1 MGAGSAAITT
11 HPCSAVSRPRV
22 VIPEGVSND
31 MAVYSGPVCRLCRRD
46 GVKLFL
52 KGERCYTS
60 KCAIERRKYAPGQH
74 GQRQRKLAD
83 YGVQLREKQKLKRIY
98 RVLERQFR
106 SYFKEAV
113 RRKGVTGEILLQLL
127 ELRLDNAVYR
137 LGCAMSRRQAR
148 QLVNHGHFLVNG
160 KPVNIPSYQLR
171 VGDTITVAP
180 ASRTAGAIQ
189 ESVASAGGRRT
200 PEWMTFDTGSMS
212 GQVTSVPTR
221 EQIDTQ
227 VNEAL
232 IVEFYSR

>member
-1 MGAGSAAITT
+1 
-11 HPCSAVSRPRV
+11 
-22 VIPEGVSND
+22 

-60 KCAIERRKYAPGQH
+60 KCAIERRKYPPGQH

-83 YGVQLREKQKLKRIY
+83 YGIQLREKQKLKRIY

-127 ELRLDNAVYR
+127 ELRLDNVVYR
-137 LGCAMSRRQAR
+137 LGFGLSRRQAR
-148 QLVNHGHFLVNG
+148 QLVNHAHFQVNG
-160 KPVNIPSYQLR
+160 KKVNIPSYQVRPGDVISLR
-171 VGDTITVAP
+171 ESGKK
-180 ASRTAGAIQ
+180 AGAIK
-189 ESVASAGGRRT
+189 EALDATGGRRV
-200 PEWMTFDTGSMS
+200 PEWLTLDRAAQS
-212 GQVTSVPTR
+212 GQVLAVPTR

>member
-1 MGAGSAAITT
+1 
-11 HPCSAVSRPRV
+11 
-22 VIPEGVSND
+22 

-60 KCAIERRKYAPGQH
+60 KCAIERRKYPPGQH

-83 YGVQLREKQKLKRIY
+83 YGIQLREKQKLKRIY
-98 RVLERQFR
+98 RVLERQF
-106 SYFKEAV
+106 SNYFKEAV

-127 ELRLDNAVYR
+127 ELRLDNVVYR
-137 LGCAMSRRQAR
+137 MGFGLSRRQAR
-148 QLVNHGHFLVNG
+148 QIVNHGHFTVNG
-160 KPVNIPSYQLR
+160 RKVNIPSYQVR
-171 VGDTITVAP
+171 PGDTVAV
-180 ASRTAGAIQ
+180 AQGSKTAGSIVEAL
-189 ESVASAGGRRT
+189 AATGGRRV
-200 PEWMTFDTGSMS
+200 PEWLTLDVNAMS
-212 GQVTSVPTR
+212 GQVVAVPTR

>member
-1 MGAGSAAITT
+1 
-11 HPCSAVSRPRV
+11 
-22 VIPEGVSND
+22 

-52 KGERCYTS
+52 KGERCYTG
-60 KCAIERRKYAPGQH
+60 KCAIERKRPAPGQH
-74 GQRQRKLAD
+74 GQRQRKLAE

-106 SYFKEAV
+106 TYFKEAV
-113 RRKGVTGEILLQLL
+113 RRKGVTGELLLQQL
-127 ELRLDNAVYR
+127 ELRLDNVTYR
-137 LGCAMSRRQAR
+137 LGFGNTRRQAR

-160 KPVNIPSYQLR
+160 KKVNIPSYQLR
-171 VGDTITVAP
+171 PGDTVAVAE
-180 ASRTAGAIQ
+180 ASKQAGAIV
-189 ESVASAGGRRT
+189 EAIRGGRRT
-200 PEWMTFDTGSMS
+200 PDWLSLDAGAMS
-212 GQVTSVPTR
+212 GRVGSVPTR

>member
-1 MGAGSAAITT
+1 
-11 HPCSAVSRPRV
+11 
-22 VIPEGVSND
+22 

-127 ELRLDNAVYR
+127 ELRLDNVCFR
-137 LGCAMSRRQAR
+137 LGFGLSRRQAR
-148 QLVNHGHFLVNG
+148 QLVNHAHFLVNG
-160 KPVNIPSYQLR
+160 KKVNIPSYQVR
-171 VGDTITVAP
+171 PGDVISVA
-180 ASRTAGAIQ
+180 AKSKTAGAIV
-189 ESVASAGGRRT
+189 ESLDATGGRRV
-200 PEWMTFDTGSMS
+200 PEWLTLNRAEMS
-212 GQVTSVPTR
+212 GQVLAVPTR

>member
-1 MGAGSAAITT
+1 
-11 HPCSAVSRPRV
+11 
-22 VIPEGVSND
+22 

-127 ELRLDNAVYR
+127 EQRLDNVVYR
-137 LGCAMSRRQAR
+137 LGFGLSRRQAR

-160 KPVNIPSYQLR
+160 KKVNIPSYQVR
-171 VGDTITVAP
+171 PGDTIAVAE
-180 ASRTAGAIQ
+180 SSKKAGAIT
-189 ESVASAGGRRT
+189 EALASTGGRRT
-200 PEWMTFDTGSMS
+200 PEWLTIDVNGMS
-212 GQVTSVPTR
+212 GQVVAVPTR
-221 EQIDTQ
+221 TQIDTQ

>member
-1 MGAGSAAITT
+1 
-11 HPCSAVSRPRV
+11 
-22 VIPEGVSND
+22 

-74 GQRQRKLAD
+74 GQRQRKLAE

-106 SYFKEAV
+106 TYFKEAV

-127 ELRLDNAVYR
+127 ELRLDNVVYR
-137 LGCAMSRRQAR
+137 LGMGLSRRQAR
-148 QLVNHGHFLVNG
+148 QLVNHAHFLVNG
-160 KPVNIPSYQLR
+160 KKVNIPSYQLR
-171 VGDTITVAP
+171 PGDVVSVAQG
-180 ASRTAGAIQ
+180 SRTAGALV
-189 ESVASAGGRRT
+189 EALAATAGRRV
-200 PEWMTFDTGSMS
+200 PEWLTLDAAAMS
-212 GQVTSVPTR
+212 GRVTAVPTR

-227 VNEAL
+227 VDEAL